1 MRAFKDDC
9 GFGHLG
15 RFGDTGRVKK
25 LLRFDPPNIV
35 RHGGVSGFEEE
46 FHIIPIAPYRT
57 RVLLRQHLP
66 KGPILSTVT
75 GLPGMVPF
83 LTGLV
88 NNWNN
93 HIALEDASVMMGQVT
108 YFLTCLLA
116 YLLTYLLTCSLTH
129 LLTYSLA
136 YLLTYL
142 LTCLLTHLPTRL
154 LTDLLTRLLPYLPTY
169 LLTY

>member
-1 MRAFKDDC
+1 MAQLRLDAFTDDC

-46 FHIIPIAPYRT
+46 FNIIPIAPYRT

-66 KGPILSTVT
+66 QGPILTTVT
-75 GLPGMVPF
+75 SLPFMLP
-83 LTGLV
+83 LITLLV

-93 HIALEDASVMMGQVT
+93 VIGLEDAAVLTGQAHTIEDLNAPRMGVGG
-108 YFLTCLLA
+108 LGD
-116 YLLTYLLTCSLTH
+116 
-129 LLTYSLA
+129 
-136 YLLTYL
+136 
-142 LTCLLTHLPTRL
+142 
-154 LTDLLTRLLPYLPTY
+154 DLIAKYWGWR
-169 LLTY
+169 